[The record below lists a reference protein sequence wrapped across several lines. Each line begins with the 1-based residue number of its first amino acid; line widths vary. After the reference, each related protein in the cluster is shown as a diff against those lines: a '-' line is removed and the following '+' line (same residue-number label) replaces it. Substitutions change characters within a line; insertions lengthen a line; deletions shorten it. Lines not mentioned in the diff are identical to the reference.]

1 IVLKDFEQF
10 RVGARTARRDLDN
23 AHQSRSHAKRFCL
36 YMLGGMPSFAGQQ
49 DLTFLDQME
58 KLRLFPHYMTNKGYA
73 PTTIKNMLCS
83 VVLFLKHV
91 ESSFQKES
99 KLSQKQLSKILYEIK
114 RLQSDVVK
122 KVTVHRQKVLHKKT
136 ENELHAAVETKFM
149 AAAQKR
155 IPKLL
160 KHLDKHPN
168 VKSPHNKLMGYI
180 MGYLAIL
187 TGHRSVVLTNMTKD
201 MVSSADSW
209 KNDTRFRILVDEHK
223 TVRSFGQAALFL
235 SKEEYGWLERLI
247 KTSCCTMAS
256 RCEFVFHSVN
266 GNQIFK
272 PVNLLQEAWVD
283 AGLKGT
289 VNFTQIRSSVS
300 TQ

>member
-1 IVLKDFEQF
+1 
-10 RVGARTARRDLDN
+10 
-23 AHQSRSHAKRFCL
+23 
-36 YMLGGMPSFAGQQ
+36 
-49 DLTFLDQME
+49 
-58 KLRLFPHYMTNKGYA
+58 
-73 PTTIKNMLCS
+73 
-83 VVLFLKHV
+83 
-91 ESSFQKES
+91 
-99 KLSQKQLSKILYEIK
+99 
-114 RLQSDVVK
+114 
-122 KVTVHRQKVLHKKT
+122 
-136 ENELHAAVETKFM
+136 
-149 AAAQKR
+149 
-155 IPKLL
+155 
-160 KHLDKHPN
+160 
-168 VKSPHNKLMGYI
+168 
-180 MGYLAIL
+180 
-187 TGHRSVVLTNMTKD
+187 MTKD
-201 MVSSADSW
+201 TVSSADSW

-256 RCEFVFHSVN
+256 RCEFVFHTVN